1 MNCLAGLNH
10 RHKPIL
16 AQNATVGGAPVTYV
30 LYRCTRCGDVY
41 SEELDGT
48 WSLEDI
54 KGGFGG

>member
-1 MNCLAGLNH
+1 MGGLNH
-10 RHKPIL
+10 RHKPVL
-16 AQNATVGGAPVTYV
+16 AQNATVGDAPVTYV